1 MKKNITIAKFI
12 TIISFL
18 SLLFSTY
25 YLRSQVLKLNT
36 IRMSSQNVMIDQ
48 ERKDL
53 EESSPVRKKEYE
65 ANLGQYQ
72 IQRKHYE
79 EMLDL
84 YKSDYEE
91 YVKRI
96 KDKFAP
102 PMMPRSPVKPL
113 SPDVSDEMRK
123 IGIEFRDQQFKYFS
137 STSKLN
143 WVSCLAALS
152 LVGGLLYLLMF
163 DLEGK
168 RIFYLVLIV
177 LSFVFMIGP
186 SFHSLMSA
194 LAGFLQA
201 PQGIPIMG
209 APGMGAPY

>member
-1 MKKNITIAKFI
+1 MT
-12 TIISFL
+12 
-18 SLLFSTY
+18 
-25 YLRSQVLKLNT
+25 
-36 IRMSSQNVMIDQ
+36 DQ
-48 ERKDL
+48 ERRDI

-65 ANLGQYQ
+65 AKLGQYQ
-72 IQRKHYE
+72 IQKKHYE

-91 YVKRI
+91 YVKRL
-96 KDKFAP
+96 KDEFAP
-102 PMMPRSPVKPL
+102 PIMPRSPVKPL
-113 SPDVSDEMRK
+113 SPKVSDDMREK
-123 IGIEFRDQQFKYFS
+123 VIEFREQQSKYFN

-143 WVSCLAALS
+143 WISCLAALS

-201 PQGIPIMG
+201 PQGIPM
-209 APGMGAPY
+209 MDSPY

>member
-1 MKKNITIAKFI
+1 MKKDIKFAKFI

-18 SLLFSTY
+18 TLLFSTY
-25 YLRSQVLKLNT
+25 YLRSQVLKLNS
-36 IRMSSQNVMIDQ
+36 IRMDSQNLMTDQ
-48 ERKDL
+48 ERRDI

-65 ANLGQYQ
+65 AKLGQYQ
-72 IQRKHYE
+72 IQKKHYE

-91 YVKRI
+91 YVKRL
-96 KDKFAP
+96 KDEFAP
-102 PMMPRSPVKPL
+102 PIMPRSPVKPL
-113 SPDVSDEMRK
+113 SPKVSDDMREK
-123 IGIEFRDQQFKYFS
+123 VIEFREQQSKYFN

-143 WVSCLAALS
+143 WISCLAALS

-201 PQGIPIMG
+201 PQGIPMMG

>member
-1 MKKNITIAKFI
+1 
-12 TIISFL
+12 
-18 SLLFSTY
+18 
-25 YLRSQVLKLNT
+25 
-36 IRMSSQNVMIDQ
+36 
-48 ERKDL
+48 
-53 EESSPVRKKEYE
+53 
-65 ANLGQYQ
+65 
-72 IQRKHYE
+72 
-79 EMLDL
+79 
-84 YKSDYEE
+84 
-91 YVKRI
+91 
-96 KDKFAP
+96 
-102 PMMPRSPVKPL
+102 
-113 SPDVSDEMRK
+113 MRK

-201 PQGIPIMG
+201 PQGIPMMG